1 MDCDREQ
8 VNILF
13 RSIHIIGQN
22 AISQYS
28 SCAAQETDKSPVVLE
43 EKLHK
48 PTIWDGG
55 YGSGKSDSE
64 GVKKKYLDFF
74 LVFKGPVLE
83 TCVGALI
90 AVKDR
95 QTLLIYPMISKSGYI
110 ENKSNFCSSK
120 LC

>member
-48 PTIWDGG
+48 PTISSEG

-64 GVKKKYLDFF
+64 GGSKKYLDFVSWF
-74 LVFKGPVLE
+74 QKDQCWKPVLE
-83 TCVGALI
+83 L
-90 AVKDR
+90 
-95 QTLLIYPMISKSGYI
+95 
-110 ENKSNFCSSK
+110 
-120 LC
+120 